1 MTVSGARATL
11 APMKCDLSLLGTT
24 VAARH
29 VIIRSPAVGRVTGF
43 DLRVGAT
50 VRRGAIVARVVNR
63 EVEAAANGLAVASLI
78 DRADAPALA
87 GALKRNP
94 VAPTLEVRAPADG
107 IVGQPLVS
115 DGQLVADLDP
125 LADLVD
131 PESVYVEATVPVSEV
146 AAVLPG
152 MSANIV
158 TPIHPG
164 RVLAG
169 RVAAIAPSFS
179 QAGATALLRIEFTS
193 NERITEVGAPVEV
206 NVTIA
211 SVPTAIVI
219 PTSALF
225 QDAVNDTWYVFIATS
240 DGHARRTPVTLGSR
254 TVDRVQILKGIQT
267 GQVVITSGGYA
278 LSDGLRVRVTL

>member
-1 MTVSGARATL
+1 
-11 APMKCDLSLLGTT
+11 
-24 VAARH
+24 
-29 VIIRSPAVGRVTGF
+29 
-43 DLRVGAT
+43 
-50 VRRGAIVARVVNR
+50 
-63 EVEAAANGLAVASLI
+63 
-78 DRADAPALA
+78 
-87 GALKRNP
+87 
-94 VAPTLEVRAPADG
+94 
-107 IVGQPLVS
+107 
-115 DGQLVADLDP
+115 VADLDP

-131 PESVYVEATVPVSEV
+131 SESVYVEATVPVSEV

-152 MSANIV
+152 MSAAIV
-158 TPIHPG
+158 TPILPG

-179 QAGATALLRIEFTS
+179 PAGATALMRIEFTTKD
-193 NERITEVGAPVEV
+193 RITEVGAPVEV
-206 NVTIA
+206 SVTTA
-211 SVPTAIVI
+211 RVPTAIVI

-225 QDAVNDTWYVFIATS
+225 QDAANDTWYVFIVAS